1 MVDIFLDTLPSLA
14 HPTLVDLPPLSQED
28 PMREPAPCHTI
39 CECFSPVD
47 DPRIERNKKHL
58 LLDIIAIAIC
68 AVVSGADDWVAVAEF
83 GQNKIDWLRQ
93 FLALPHGIPSHDT
106 FGKVFARICPNQF
119 SQCFLDWVQ
128 QVFEVT
134 DGQIIPIDGKTLR
147 RSHDRSGG
155 KAAIHMVS
163 AWAAANQIVLG
174 QVKTEEKSNEIT
186 AIPQL
191 LRLLDIKGCIVTID
205 AMGCQTEIAA
215 QIIDQQ
221 GDYVLALKG
230 NQSSVHDAVIAFF
243 QDPRLEQDPDF
254 TLHHHQS
261 TDGGH
266 GRVEIRRYRC
276 CSDIDWLD
284 ETGRWKDLQSICEVT
299 SERHVGN
306 EISQEIRYFI
316 GSIKPDPKLWAR
328 AVRDHWG
335 IENKLHWRL
344 DVAFREDDSRVRKG
358 HGPENFAVLRHL
370 ALNLITQETSTK
382 ASTKTKRYRAALSD
396 EYRLKVLNG

>member
-1 MVDIFLDTLPSLA
+1 
-14 HPTLVDLPPLSQED
+14 
-28 PMREPAPCHTI
+28 MREPAPCHTI

-382 ASTKTKRYRAALSD
+382 ASIKSKRYRAALSD